1 MEKQQYKN
9 SLKSKKMIKE
19 AFLHLISN
27 KDISQIR
34 IREIIE
40 LADISKGTFYAH
52 YHNLYAVLED
62 IENENIERL
71 TLTLSEN
78 SHDSLMKD
86 FTPFINE
93 LFLYIEENKHIYRN
107 IFKSNI
113 APAFL
118 NKLQKVFVDYMMK
131 DANMLSNLKSKK
143 EAKLFFSFI
152 AVGTA
157 TLIYQH
163 IVDSEQGTL
172 KELISTLN
180 GGILHGASFLTK

>member
-93 LFLYIEENKHIYRN
+93 LFLYIEENKHIYQN